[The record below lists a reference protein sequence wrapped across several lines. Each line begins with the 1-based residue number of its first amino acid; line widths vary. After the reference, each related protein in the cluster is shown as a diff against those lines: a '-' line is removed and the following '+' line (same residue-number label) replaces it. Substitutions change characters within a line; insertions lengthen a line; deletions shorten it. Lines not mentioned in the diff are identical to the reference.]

1 MKKAFTLIELL
12 VVIGIIG
19 ILSSILLPSLSRARL
34 KAKAAVCLSNLKQ
47 QGVAY
52 NMYVSEEG
60 MIQAANVFNGHGDY
74 PHESLNNI
82 NYIKPYVEIDS
93 LFCPINSITKEDYE
107 DPWVSEY
114 IYVAYPDRNGRK
126 GEEGE
131 HVIVSDVSFMSTAI
145 INNGSAYTGF
155 RSDYFHQNTLW
166 LDGSVK
172 NLSLVKLNYI
182 LWQQTIWN

>member
-1 MKKAFTLIELL
+1 MKKNFTLIELL
-12 VVIGIIG
+12 VVVG
-19 ILSSILLPSLSRARL
+19 ILGILMSILLPSLSKARL

-60 MIQAANVFNGHGDY
+60 MIKAASVFNGHGDY
-74 PHESLNNI
+74 PHESQNNI
-82 NYIKPYVEIDS
+82 NYIKDYLELDV
-93 LFCPINSITKEDYE
+93 LFCPLNSITIQDYE
-107 DPWVSEY
+107 NPWVSEY

-131 HVIVSDVSFMSTAI
+131 HVILSDISFMSTAI
-145 INNGSAYTGF
+145 INNGYSYSGF
-155 RSDYFHQNTLW
+155 KTDYFHQNTRW

-172 NLSLVKLNYI
+172 NLSFAKLNYI
-182 LWQQTIWN
+182 LWQRIVSE